1 MLTTMLR
8 RRSIDSPTTSWP
20 SQAAPSLETD
30 EEMRER
36 LGVAPLATMAFA
48 TVSLPATSYDLRAAT
63 ALQQR
68 DSDAAVADLRAK
80 KEAEWAP
87 GGRFWLLFF
96 VGIALRNR
104 FLFEADFFSWS
115 TIVWFGFV
123 EFADQVIERKFRRR
137 AVDDSAVGAEAI

>member
-20 SQAAPSLETD
+20 SQAAPSHETD

-80 KEAEWAP
+80 KEAEWTP

-96 VGIALRNR
+96 VGIALRNK
-104 FLFEADFFSWS
+104 FLFKADFFSSPTLWWWCVAQW
-115 TIVWFGFV
+115 I
-123 EFADQVIERKFRRR
+123 DQAIERRFPRR
-137 AVDDSAVGAEAI
+137 ADAGSAVGAEAI

>member
-8 RRSIDSPTTSWP
+8 RRSVDSPTTSWP

-36 LGVAPLATMAFA
+36 LGVAPLATMA
-48 TVSLPATSYDLRAAT
+48 SRGGHGRP
-63 ALQQR
+63 
-68 DSDAAVADLRAK
+68 K
-80 KEAEWAP
+80 KDPEWKP
-87 GGRFWLLFF
+87 GARFWLLFF

>member
-20 SQAAPSLETD
+20 SQAAPSHETD

-68 DSDAAVADLRAK
+68 DCDAAVADLRAK
-80 KEAEWAP
+80 KEAEWKP
-87 GGRFWLLFF
+87 GGRFCLLFF
-96 VGIALRNR
+96 VGIASRNR
-104 FLFEADFFSWS
+104 FLFKANFFSES
-115 TIVWFGFV
+115 TVWWWFV
-123 EFADQVIERKFRRR
+123 AQCIDQAIESRFPRR
-137 AVDDSAVGAEAI
+137 VDADSAVGAEAI

>member
-68 DSDAAVADLRAK
+68 DCDAAVADFRAK
-80 KEAEWAP
+80 KEAEWKP
-87 GGRFWLLFF
+87 GVRFWLLFF
-96 VGIALRNR
+96 VGIYLRNR
-104 FLFEADFFSWS
+104 FLFKANFFELPTLWNWCVAQW
-115 TIVWFGFV
+115 I
-123 EFADQVIERKFRRR
+123 DQAIESRFPRR
-137 AVDDSAVGAEAI
+137 ADADSAVGAEAI